1 MRLTPGTPGPAA
13 LYQLLGAAATLGLL
27 WAAGVLGPAGMVL
40 AMLSPLPAAYVQMR
54 RGLASGLGVV
64 LLVSG
69 ILWLID
75 GPGGGLLYLLQF
87 GLASLILPRFL
98 LRGQSWDRAIGATA
112 LIGTLLSVSLLFAYA
127 QYSDQATTEVVSGY
141 IQGELAK
148 VDEFYQ
154 QAELTPTQ
162 TEELK
167 ALTAGTADYLLAA
180 YPALIMV
187 ANSALLLLVVIL
199 LARLSQ
205 GHYRIPGPPLYLWK
219 APEVL
224 IWGVI
229 LGGFG
234 VFFATGSAQQL
245 SVNLLTLLLPVYF
258 LQGMAV
264 VAHFFQ
270 RRGTAPF
277 LRVLGYMILVIV
289 NPLPAVVTG
298 IGIFDLWLDFR
309 NPKEKKT

>member
-1 MRLTPGTPGPAA
+1 MPFTSGTPGPAA
-13 LYQLLGAAATLGLL
+13 LIQLLGAAVTLGLL
-27 WAAGVLGPAGMVL
+27 WAAGFLGPAGMVP
-40 AMLSPLPAAYVQMR
+40 AMLSPLPAAYVQLR
-54 RGLASGLGVV
+54 RGPASGLGVV
-64 LLVSG
+64 FLVAG
-69 ILWLID
+69 TLWLID

-87 GLASLILPRFL
+87 GLASLILPRL
-98 LRGQSWDRAIGATA
+98 LSRGQSWDRAIAATA

-127 QYSDQATTEVVSGY
+127 RYSDQAVEKVVSGY

-162 TEELK
+162 AEELK

-180 YPALIMV
+180 YPALILV

-205 GHYRIPGPPLYLWK
+205 GHYRIPGLPLSHWK
-219 APEVL
+219 APESL

-234 VFFATGSAQQL
+234 VFFADGLPRQV

-277 LRVLGYMILVIV
+277 LRVLGYMMLVIV

>member
-1 MRLTPGTPGPAA
+1 MRFTSGTSGPAA
-13 LYQLLGAAATLGLL
+13 LFRLLGAAATLGLL

-54 RGLASGLGVV
+54 QGLVSGLGVV
-64 LLVSG
+64 FLVAG
-69 ILWLID
+69 VLWLIE
-75 GPGGGLLYLLQF
+75 GPGGGFLYVLQF
-87 GLASLILPRFL
+87 GLASVLLPRFL
-98 LRGQSWDRAIGATA
+98 LRGHPWDRAIGATA

-127 QYSDQATTEVVSGY
+127 QYSDQATEEVVSGY

-154 QAELTPTQ
+154 QAELTLTQ

-167 ALTAGTADYLLAA
+167 ALTSGTADYLLTA

-187 ANSALLLLVVIL
+187 ANSALLLLVLIL

-205 GHYRIPGPPLYLWK
+205 GHYRIPGSPLYLWK

-234 VFFATGSAQQL
+234 VFFATGLSQQV

-277 LRVLGYMILVIV
+277 LRVLGYMMLVIV

>member
-1 MRLTPGTPGPAA
+1 MRLTPGTPTPAA
-13 LYQLLGAAATLGLL
+13 LSPLIGAAATLGLL
-27 WAAGVLGPAGMVL
+27 WASAFLGPAGMIL

-54 RGLASGLGVV
+54 QGLMSGLGVV
-64 LLVSG
+64 FLVAG
-69 ILWLID
+69 TLWLID

-98 LRGQSWDRAIGATA
+98 LRGQSWDRAIAATA
-112 LIGTLLSVSLLFAYA
+112 LIGTVLAVSLLFAYA
-127 QYSDQATTEVVSGY
+127 QHVGQSAEEVASGY
-141 IQGELAK
+141 IQGELSK

-154 QAELTPTQ
+154 QAELSPSQ

-187 ANSALLLLVVIL
+187 ANSTLLLLVVIL
-199 LARLSQ
+199 LARFSQ
-205 GHYRIPGPPLYLWK
+205 GQYRIPGAPLYLWK
-219 APEVL
+219 APDPL

-234 VFFATGSAQQL
+234 AFFADGLPRQV

-270 RRGTAPF
+270 RRGTPPF
-277 LRVLGYMILVIV
+277 LRVLGYMMLVIV

>member
-1 MRLTPGTPGPAA
+1 MRFTPGTSGPAA
-13 LYQLLGAAATLGLL
+13 LFPLLGAAATLGLL
-27 WAAGVLGPAGMVL
+27 WAAGVLGPAGMIL

-54 RGLASGLGVV
+54 QELLSALGVV
-64 LLVSG
+64 ALVVG

-98 LRGQSWDRAIGATA
+98 SRGQSWDRSIGATA
-112 LIGTLLSVSLLFAYA
+112 LIGTLLSLSLLFAYA
-127 QYSDQATTEVVSGY
+127 QYSDQAVEEVVSGY

-148 VDEFYQ
+148 VDDFYQ

-162 TEELK
+162 AEELK
-167 ALTAGTADYLLAA
+167 ALTAGTADYLLEA

-199 LARLSQ
+199 LARFSQ
-205 GHYRIPGPPLYLWK
+205 GYYRISGPPLSLWK

-234 VFFATGSAQQL
+234 VFFATDLPHQL
-245 SVNLLTLLLPVYF
+245 AVNFLTLLLPVYF

-277 LRVLGYMILVIV
+277 LRVLGYMMLVIV

-309 NPKEKKT
+309 NPKVKKT

>member
-1 MRLTPGTPGPAA
+1 VSFTPGKPGPAA
-13 LYQLLGAAATLGLL
+13 LFPVLGAFATLGLL
-27 WAAGVLGPAGMVL
+27 WAAGVLGPVGMVL

-54 RGLASGLGVV
+54 QGLTTSLGVV
-64 LLVSG
+64 VLVAVTLL
-69 ILWLID
+69 LID
-75 GPGGGLLYLLQF
+75 GPGGSLLYLLQF

-98 LRGQSWDRAIGATA
+98 LRGQSWDRAIAATA
-112 LIGTLLSVSLLFAYA
+112 VIGTLLSLSLLFAYA
-127 QYSDQATTEVVSGY
+127 QYSDQAAEEVVSGY
-141 IQGELAK
+141 IQGELVK

-162 TEELK
+162 AEELK
-167 ALTAGTADYLLAA
+167 ALTAGTADYLLTA

-234 VFFATGSAQQL
+234 VFFASGLLHQV
-245 SVNLLTLLLPVYF
+245 SVNFLTLLLPVYF

-277 LRVLGYMILVIV
+277 LRVLGYMMLVIV